1 MNVAF
6 FFCYHPIICEPVAIY
21 GLEGDGLVAG
31 EKPKGQSNEDGMAD
45 KIQAGRVWK
54 DG

>member
-1 MNVAF
+1 MCSVTG
-6 FFCYHPIICEPVAIY
+6 
-21 GLEGDGLVAG
+21 GLMHRLQVGSLVAG
-31 EKPKGQSNEDGMAD
+31 EKPEGQSNEDGMAD